1 MAKLLGANNQFLSER
16 ERQALLARLK
26 REQLKA
32 RLEEKFGSAALV
44 LGLAE
49 RQRKDAEERYL
60 CRPRGCVFDV
70 VLILSSRTKGP
81 VTRCLGIFLATCNTI
96 LLLRDVN
103 L

>member
-32 RLEEKFGSAALV
+32 KLEEKFGSAALV

-49 RQRKDAEERYL
+49 RQRKSAEERSVFVVCCFFLYVPQL
-60 CRPRGCVFDV
+60 VQLFCR
-70 VLILSSRTKGP
+70 LYNK
-81 VTRCLGIFLATCNTI
+81 
-96 LLLRDVN
+96 
-103 L
+103 

>member
-32 RLEEKFGSAALV
+32 KLEEKFGSAALV

-49 RQRKDAEERYL
+49 RQRKNAEER
-60 CRPRGCVFDV
+60 
-70 VLILSSRTKGP
+70 
-81 VTRCLGIFLATCNTI
+81 
-96 LLLRDVN
+96 
-103 L
+103 

>member
-1 MAKLLGANNQFLSER
+1 MNFYTRFEEEKDALMAKLLGANNQFLSER

-60 CRPRGCVFDV
+60 CR
-70 VLILSSRTKGP
+70 L
-81 VTRCLGIFLATCNTI
+81 
-96 LLLRDVN
+96 
-103 L
+103 

>member
-1 MAKLLGANNQFLSER
+1 MQIVSQTKTKRYSFLHYYRFEEEKEALMAKLLGANNKFLSER

-49 RQRKDAEERYL
+49 RQRKDAEERWVT
-60 CRPRGCVFDV
+60 VF
-70 VLILSSRTKGP
+70 ILGE
-81 VTRCLGIFLATCNTI
+81 
-96 LLLRDVN
+96 
-103 L
+103 